1 MKKVFNAGDSDFT
14 ETLFNDEVIVNGVTL
29 SINLSE
35 TSLVDEIMDQFTG
48 RVTMNDYDDNTRK

>member
-1 MKKVFNAGDSDFT
+1 MKEVFDTGDSDFT

-48 RVTMNDYDDNTRK
+48 RVTMND